1 MVVVITVVVTTV
13 VEVDGLSVELT
24 RVEVISV
31 GTKVDAGSDVVI
43 TVDEVTDVDW
53 VVESKVGT
61 RVVVGLVVS
70 VVGSLVVELTNKGVD
85 DGSDAVTMVDE
96 VTVVGWVVESKV
108 DSVVDSL
115 VVELTNKVVDVCSGV
130 VTMVDGVT
138 VGDWVVESIVVTRF
152 VVD

>member
-1 MVVVITVVVTTV
+1 
-13 VEVDGLSVELT
+13 VEL
-24 RVEVISV
+24 
-31 GTKVDAGSDVVI
+31 A
-43 TVDEVTDVDW
+43 
-53 VVESKVGT
+53 
-61 RVVVGLVVS
+61 
-70 VVGSLVVELTNKGVD
+70 NKGVD